1 MPELKPAYLI
11 HGDDHGAI
19 AERRAGLQA
28 LALKQGDAGSVEA
41 LAGDAATP
49 AGVAQALAA
58 MTFAIGQRVIV
69 VDGVE
74 RWKQAEVEQH
84 LVPALKEMPP
94 DTTVALF
101 AREEG
106 RTKAPAGVHAA
117 VKAAKGQIVEQ
128 GTVKPWELPKW
139 AREQAARLGLGARPG
154 GGEGAGRAGGGA
166 PAADPARA
174 REAGAR
180 TRGCNGPR
188 RLHRGHAATGRDA
201 CQRHCWDA
209 AKPIRVSAQLI
220 EERAAHSAERRVFV
234 LADALVGG
242 DAREATLTYLRLRR
256 QGERLGGLGYL
267 MASRVREALAV
278 ALRLQAG
285 ESAAEVKRTLR
296 MPSRAAER
304 FVADVARIADP
315 ERLRAALGV
324 LADLELDTR
333 GGAELRAAR
342 SRLSGLDEDTLA
354 LRCDRGRSPVRR
366 RSGLAGEHA
375 RGAALLAI
383 AGVAMQRAAL
393 DGGVDAAHQRAV
405 LGLGGLYIA
414 ALHRRFQAP
423 EERLDRG
430 GVEAVLQALALGAQD
445 PLLL

>member
-1 MPELKPAYLI
+1 MPDLKPAYLI

-28 LALKQGDAGSVEA
+28 LALKQGDASSVEA

-58 MTFAIGQRVIV
+58 MTFAIGRRVIV

-74 RWKQAEVEQH
+74 RWRQAEVEQH
-84 LVPALKEMPP
+84 LLPALKEMPP
-94 DTTVALF
+94 DTTIALF

-106 RTKAPAGVHAA
+106 RTKAPAAVHAA

-139 AREQAARLGLGARPG
+139 AREQAARLGLALDQ
-154 GGEGAGRAGGGA
+154 A
-166 PAADPARA
+166 
-174 REAGAR
+174 
-180 TRGCNGPR
+180 
-188 RLHRGHAATGRDA
+188 
-201 CQRHCWDA
+201 A
-209 AKPIRVSAQLI
+209 AKALVAQVGERQQRILRELEKLALELDVVTGAEPIRVSAQLI

-267 MASRVREALAV
+267 MASRVREALTV

-333 GGAELRAAR
+333 GGAELRASR
-342 SRLSGLDEDTLA
+342 SRLSGLHEDTLA
-354 LRCDRGRSPVRR
+354 LR
-366 RSGLAGEHA
+366 
-375 RGAALLAI
+375 AI
-383 AGVAMQRAAL
+383 TAITG
-393 DGGVDAAHQRAV
+393 
-405 LGLGGLYIA
+405 
-414 ALHRRFQAP
+414 
-423 EERLDRG
+423 
-430 GVEAVLQALALGAQD
+430 
-445 PLLL
+445 

>member
-1 MPELKPAYLI
+1 MPDLKPAYLI

-28 LALKQGDAGSVEA
+28 LALKQGDASSVEA

-58 MTFAIGQRVIV
+58 MTFAIGRRVIV

-74 RWKQAEVEQH
+74 RWRQAEVEQH
-84 LVPALKEMPP
+84 LLPALKEMPP
-94 DTTVALF
+94 DTTIALF

-106 RTKAPAGVHAA
+106 RTKAPAAVHAA

-139 AREQAARLGLGARPG
+139 AREQAARLGLALDQ
-154 GGEGAGRAGGGA
+154 A
-166 PAADPARA
+166 
-174 REAGAR
+174 
-180 TRGCNGPR
+180 
-188 RLHRGHAATGRDA
+188 
-201 CQRHCWDA
+201 A
-209 AKPIRVSAQLI
+209 AKALVAQVGERQQRILRELEKLALELDVVTGAEPIRVSAQLI

-267 MASRVREALAV
+267 MASRVREALTV

-333 GGAELRAAR
+333 GGAELRASR
-342 SRLSGLDEDTLA
+342 SRLSGLHEDTLA
-354 LRCDRGRSPVRR
+354 LR
-366 RSGLAGEHA
+366 
-375 RGAALLAI
+375 AI
-383 AGVAMQRAAL
+383 AAITG
-393 DGGVDAAHQRAV
+393 
-405 LGLGGLYIA
+405 
-414 ALHRRFQAP
+414 
-423 EERLDRG
+423 
-430 GVEAVLQALALGAQD
+430 
-445 PLLL
+445 